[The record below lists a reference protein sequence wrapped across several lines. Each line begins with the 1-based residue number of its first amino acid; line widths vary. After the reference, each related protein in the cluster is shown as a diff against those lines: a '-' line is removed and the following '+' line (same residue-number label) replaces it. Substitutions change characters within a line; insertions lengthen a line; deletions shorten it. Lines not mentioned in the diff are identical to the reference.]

1 MTNPDIMRIAA
12 DTAGVPAP
20 SRAVS
25 LPVLYMMAAMGSLKS
40 LLRQSHEQLTLRSLR
55 LMRAEHA
62 VDHSKAVRELGWQ
75 PEPVEESIRAAA
87 RFFVEL
93 RAARRKAKAAQAD

>member
-1 MTNPDIMRIAA
+1 
-12 DTAGVPAP
+12 
-20 SRAVS
+20 VS
-25 LPVLYMMAAMGSLKS
+25 LPVVYGMAAMGSLKAR
-40 LLRQSHEQLTLRSLR
+40 LRGHHELLTLRSLR
-55 LMRAEHA
+55 LMRAEHE

-93 RAARRKAKAAQAD
+93 RARKHKAAQHDS